1 MENNTNHLLDI
12 LKLIN
17 YLQRSVVCNDSNNTC
32 TRPILGQNNTLV
44 YNTRPVTFY
53 MCNNQALTIT
63 GDDITTSIFR
73 VENIEGNCVTVRL
86 LSSDD
91 TGNLYATNQYATV
104 NINCICAIRCLNDVS
119 LTL

>member
-17 YLQRSVVCNDSNNTC
+17 NLQKNVEFQDNNNSC
-32 TRPILGQNNTLV
+32 TRPILGQNNILA

-53 MCNNQALTIT
+53 LCNNQLLTIT
-63 GDDITTSIFR
+63 RDEVQYSTFR
-73 VENIEGNCVTVRL
+73 VENINGDCVTVRL
-86 LSSDD
+86 LSNTT
-91 TGNLYATNQYATV
+91 TGITATNLFATI
-104 NINCICAIRCLNDVS
+104 NITCICAIQCLNDVS